1 VHRAH
6 TLYKHTRKH
15 SKDISK
21 TLSRIYLASKLIL
34 LQLHIVGPAA
44 NMGLIDQGYFPLQN
58 NRQITI
64 LNAFED
70 VSSRTALSYHYD
82 LSPKRVYRSENA
94 SVTMRQYE
102 KDKSKKHI
110 ESTGKLYEKLWLK
123 IPLNLG
129 DTINASSAAQSSIGQ
144 PTGGQLSNASAQ
156 PNEPDH
162 EPEVDS
168 SSLRIM
174 LVYSSNS

>member
-1 VHRAH
+1 
-6 TLYKHTRKH
+6 
-15 SKDISK
+15 
-21 TLSRIYLASKLIL
+21 
-34 LQLHIVGPAA
+34 
-44 NMGLIDQGYFPLQN
+44 MGLIDQGYFPLQN